1 MKKPL
6 TMQDRLNRTWVPF
19 TTLFIVFL
27 LLHMQFTLGTGD
39 DPMYAMM
46 LKSYDLKSFSIWH
59 YYTWSSRTLI
69 EAVLCLVEAL
79 PAAVW
84 RIVNPAVL
92 TLVAFCMAR
101 LVGTEKNATAN
112 WVLCGLFLT
121 LQWQNMASA
130 GWICTTLVFVW
141 PLAAA
146 LVAVQPYAAIQRGKK
161 PNIALCVLTLPLL
174 LYATN
179 MEQLLV
185 VTIIC
190 LLAYLVWRIAT
201 KQKIHPLLYAHLGI
215 CAVNLLY
222 AATCPGNASRLA
234 GETASWYQNFGMRSV
249 WQGIELG
256 ISNGLAA
263 SVYHADM
270 LFALLCLLLCCGVFL
285 RYQNWFYR
293 ALGAFPLCVV
303 FMLGILE
310 KMLGKIVPKLSFFA
324 NSLTQNGTI
333 TVQNC
338 MEIKRYLP
346 FLLLCAVF
354 CACLLDVY
362 LSLGH
367 GGAAVAGATVLC
379 AGFASRAMLGFSPT
393 VWLSGARTAF
403 FFACSMIFVGVL
415 VWQSLPKDNRKMKA
429 LLGCLLALCAFLE
442 CFSLIGA

>member
-6 TMQDRLNRTWVPF
+6 TFKERMNRSWVPF
-19 TTLFIVFL
+19 TLLFIVFL

-69 EAVLCLVEAL
+69 EAVLCLVETL
-79 PAAVW
+79 PEAVW
-84 RIVNPAVL
+84 RILNPAVL
-92 TLVAFCMAR
+92 TLLAYCMAR
-101 LVGTEKNATAN
+101 LLGIEKNAQAS

-121 LQWQNMASA
+121 LQWKNMASA

-146 LVAVQPYAAIQRGKK
+146 LVAIQPYLTLQRGKK
-161 PNIALCVLTLPLL
+161 LKAWVCFLTLPLL

-185 VTIIC
+185 VTLFC
-190 LLAYLVWRIAT
+190 LIAYLVWCLAM
-201 KQKIHPLLYAHLGI
+201 KQPIHPLTYAHLVI
-215 CAVNLLY
+215 CVANLIY
-222 AATCPGNASRLA
+222 TATCPGNANRLA
-234 GETASWYQNFGMRSV
+234 GGTASWYQNFGMRTV
-249 WQGIELG
+249 WQNIELG
-256 ISNGLAA
+256 ISNGLAT
-263 SVYHADM
+263 SVFHADI
-270 LFALLCLLLCCGVFL
+270 LFFVFCFFLCCCIFL
-285 RYQNWFYR
+285 RYKHWFYR
-293 ALGAFPLCVV
+293 ALGAFPVCIV
-303 FMLGILE
+303 FVLGILE
-310 KMLGKIVPKLSFFA
+310 KPLGTFIPKLSFFA
-324 NSLTQNGTI
+324 NSLTQNGTL

-338 MEIKRYLP
+338 TELKRYLP

-362 LSLGH
+362 LALGH
-367 GGAAVAGATVLC
+367 SGAAVAGITTLC

-403 FFACSMIFVGVL
+403 FFACAMVFVATL
-415 VWQSLPKDNRKMKA
+415 VFTALPKESRKTK
-429 LLGCLLALCAFLE
+429 LLCGCLLGFCAIYM
-442 CFSLIGA
+442 CFGLIGA